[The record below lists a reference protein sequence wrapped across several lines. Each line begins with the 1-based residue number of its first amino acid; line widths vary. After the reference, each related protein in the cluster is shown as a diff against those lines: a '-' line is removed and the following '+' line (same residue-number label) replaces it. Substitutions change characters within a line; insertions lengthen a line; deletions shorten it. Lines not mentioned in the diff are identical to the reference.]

1 MNVAMRI
8 LLLLLILLLATTG
21 TAAAHPGQPPAPHD
35 LPEAWNWD
43 PVILSG
49 LILTGFAYARGLR
62 SYWLRS
68 ESGRSTLRRRAL
80 AFSTGWLALFTALVS
95 PLDTLSSALFSAHM
109 AQHILLMQV
118 AAPLLVLGLSPAILA
133 WCVPRSWRFVLTR
146 SHSFTGL
153 QALWKLLSHP
163 LVAWTLHVLALWVW
177 HTPGL
182 YQAALVNEN
191 LHALEHISFLGS
203 GLLYWWSLLYTT
215 RGEQLGVRLLSLFT
229 MGLQSGLLGALLT
242 FSPQTWYT
250 GQSAAAASWGLTPL
264 SDQQLAGV
272 LMWMPAGLI
281 YLAAALWAL
290 GAHLA
295 EMERDDLAHSTAIES
310 EP

>member
-1 MNVAMRI
+1 
-8 LLLLLILLLATTG
+8 
-21 TAAAHPGQPPAPHD
+21 
-35 LPEAWNWD
+35 
-43 PVILSG
+43 
-49 LILTGFAYARGLR
+49 
-62 SYWLRS
+62 
-68 ESGRSTLRRRAL
+68 
-80 AFSTGWLALFTALVS
+80 
-95 PLDTLSSALFSAHM
+95 
-109 AQHILLMQV
+109 MQV

-290 GAHLA
+290 GWQKWNAMTWLTVQRLRANHENRHIREHKDVCSCTSGRADGAQHGCLRSA
-295 EMERDDLAHSTAIES
+295 A
-310 EP
+310 